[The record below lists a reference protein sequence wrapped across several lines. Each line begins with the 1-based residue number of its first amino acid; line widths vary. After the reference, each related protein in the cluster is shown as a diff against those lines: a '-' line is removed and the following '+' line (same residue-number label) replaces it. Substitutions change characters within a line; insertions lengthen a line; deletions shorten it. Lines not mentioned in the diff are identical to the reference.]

1 MSATTA
7 AATRVGARRPRGAEV
22 QERRER
28 WARRGPLL
36 PALIFLII
44 VTQIPFVLTLF
55 YSLFSWDL
63 AKPGSPHWVGL
74 NNYGA
79 VFTDPVFFSA
89 VLHTVEI
96 TFISVAIAT
105 LLGLGLAVLLDRAFF
120 GRAIVRTLLISPF
133 LILPTAAGL
142 IWKTT
147 LLDPTYGI
155 INWIIR
161 VFGGSPVAFVTSQ
174 PLASVI
180 ATVVWQWTP
189 FEMLIL
195 LAGMQS
201 MPRDVLEAA
210 RVDGASALAS
220 FRELTLPHLRSY
232 LELGILLGA
241 IYVVN
246 TFDAIYM
253 VTQGGPGTSTTNLPY
268 YIYQRAF
275 LGFEV
280 GQSAALGVVTVVGT
294 LIVAS
299 FALRMMFSIFIED
312 NTARA

>member
-7 AATRVGARRPRGAEV
+7 TELRAPGRGEARAR
-22 QERRER
+22 ERRRR
-28 WARRGPLL
+28 WARRAPLL
-36 PALIFLII
+36 PALIFLIV
-44 VTQIPFVLTLF
+44 VTQIPFILTLF

-74 NNYGA
+74 SNYGS
-79 VFTDPVFFSA
+79 VFSDPVFFAA
-89 VLHTVEI
+89 VLHTIEI
-96 TFISVAIAT
+96 TFISVAVAT
-105 LLGLGLAVLLDRAFF
+105 LLGLGLAMLLDRAFP
-120 GRAIVRTLLISPF
+120 GRAFVRTLLISPF
-133 LILPTAAGL
+133 LILPAAAGL
-142 IWKTT
+142 LWKTT

-161 VFGGSPVAFVTSQ
+161 LFGGGPVAFVTQLPMVSI
-174 PLASVI
+174 I

-195 LAGMQS
+195 LAGLQS
-201 MPRDVLEAA
+201 QPRDVLEAA
-210 RVDGASALAS
+210 RVDGARPLAT

-241 IYVVN
+241 IYIVN

-253 VTQGGPGTSTTNLPY
+253 VTQGGPGTATTNLPY

-294 LIVAS
+294 IIVAS
-299 FALRMMFSIFIED
+299 VALRVMFSIFIED
-312 NTARA
+312 NVGA

>member
-1 MSATTA
+1 MSAATA
-7 AATRVGARRPRGAEV
+7 ETGVRVPLRPQAKTR
-22 QERRER
+22 ERRER

-44 VTQIPFVLTLF
+44 VTQIPFILTLF

-63 AKPGSPHWVGL
+63 AKPGSPHWVAL
-74 NNYGA
+74 SNYGA

-89 VLHTVEI
+89 ILHTVEI
-96 TFISVAIAT
+96 TFISVAIAAV
-105 LLGLGLAVLLDRAFF
+105 LGLGLAVLLDRAFF

-155 INWIIR
+155 VNWIIR
-161 VFGGSPVAFVTSQ
+161 LFGGAPVAFVTSQ
-174 PLASVI
+174 PMASVI

-195 LAGMQS
+195 LAGLQS

-220 FRELTLPHLRSY
+220 FRELTLPLLRSY

-253 VTQGGPGTSTTNLPY
+253 VTQGGPGTETTNLPY

-294 LIVAS
+294 LVVAS
-299 FALRMMFSIFIED
+299 VALRVLFSIFIED